1 MPILLIPCDTRP
13 PTLELPHQLARA
25 AGVSLLSPPLE
36 LLNKLNLPADLG
48 GLRDWLFTHAPQAD
62 ALIVSLEML
71 TLGGLIPARRV
82 SDSLEAA
89 LARLEVLQDL
99 KTVHPKLRIL
109 AHGVIVRVGHDDD
122 PLEEKPYYGQW
133 GPQLREVSEWTDRFE
148 RGGES
153 TKLEQAR
160 NAVPEDVLE
169 DWLGTR
175 ERNHRLHHA
184 AIKLLEDGVLERL
197 HLTLDDTSEYGL
209 AARDRRRLE
218 AALDAAGLWD
228 RAEIYPGADE
238 VSACLLA
245 RAVLKK
251 KRVPVRVVYP
261 SHLSAAATTLYED
274 RPLGELVGAHLR
286 ACGCEEVSS
295 ASGEAFT
302 LFVNAP
308 AVAQG
313 HDQPDYATVD
323 TPARALPA
331 FARRM
336 TEALEQGENCALA
349 DVAYPNGAERR
360 LMTLLVT
367 LLKRAPLHE
376 LLSYAAW
383 NTAGNTLGSAISTA
397 ICVLEGRNERARVE
411 ALFSRLTDDWIYQ
424 GEVRLQVWNALERP
438 SVFDLGHLQ
447 ARAES
452 EIEQRMKPAALELWN
467 RHFAPHYPYLKLEWN
482 GSHLAWPRLFTG
494 VFPLEVQD
502 V

>member
-1 MPILLIPCDTRP
+1 MNILLIPCDTRP

-25 AGVSLLSPPLE
+25 AGVTLLSPPLE

-48 GLRDWLFTHAPQAD
+48 GLRDWLFIHAPQAD

-82 SDSLEAA
+82 SDSLEEA
-89 LARLEVLQDL
+89 LSRLEVLRDI
-99 KTVHPKLRIL
+99 KTTHPELRIL

-133 GPQLREVSEWTDRFE
+133 GPQLREVSEWTDRAE
-148 RGGES
+148 RGGDRNR
-153 TKLEQAR
+153 LEQAR
-160 NAVPEDVLE
+160 NAVPEGILE

-184 AIKLLEDGVLERL
+184 AIRLLEEGVLERL

-218 AALDAAGLWD
+218 AALDAGGLWS

-238 VSACLLA
+238 VSACLFA
-245 RAVLKK
+245 RAILKE
-251 KRVPVRVVYP
+251 KRVPVKVVYP
-261 SHLSAAATTLYED
+261 SHLSPAATTLYED

-295 ASGEAFT
+295 AIEAAFT

-308 AVAQG
+308 AVTQG
-313 HDQPDYATVD
+313 QAQPDYATVD

-331 FARRM
+331 FARRLS
-336 TEALEQGENCALA
+336 EALERFEICALA

-360 LMTLLVT
+360 LMTLLE
-367 LLKRAPLHE
+367 RAPLHK
-376 LLSYAAW
+376 LLGYAAW
-383 NTAGNTLGSAISTA
+383 NTAGNALGSAIATA
-397 ICVLEGRNERARVE
+397 ICVLEGRNERARVQ

-424 GEVRLQVWNALERP
+424 GEVRSQVWNALERP
-438 SVFDLGHLQ
+438 SIYDLGHLK

-452 EIEQRMKPAALELWN
+452 EVEARMKPAALELWN
-467 RHFAPHYPYLKLEWN
+467 RHFALHYPNLKLEWN
-482 GSHLAWPRLFTG
+482 GSYLAWPRLFTG